1 MCVAPR
7 AYRTRAIRPGSS
19 RARRGTLPGV
29 SSNPA
34 SSASSSASAS
44 SPSSASA
51 QSAVHSRRTALVLLV
66 ILAVVWGTHWPIVK
80 MGLHTMPPLQYGVL
94 RLASGLVAMVVILGA
109 QRRLRRPPRE
119 DIPIVASV
127 GLVHISASIVI
138 MNLALQAVPA
148 GRSSVLV
155 YAQPLWVA
163 ALMWTVF
170 RQRARWNEVTGLV
183 LGIGGI
189 LALVNPTVI
198 DWGVPA
204 ELAGTLAL
212 IGNGM
217 LWAVVTIHIRR
228 HHWRSSPLDLQPW
241 MLATAMVP
249 VMMAAALLEG
259 GRTIDW
265 QPETVLILLYSGPL
279 ATAFANW
286 ASQSITRSL
295 GPIPA
300 AMGFLATPV
309 VGLLTGWLLLGEQLG
324 IVDVLGF
331 GAVVLGIGLT
341 TLIRPSAAGASAAGA
356 SAAGASAAG
365 ASAEDR
371 H

>member
-1 MCVAPR
+1 M
-7 AYRTRAIRPGSS
+7 
-19 RARRGTLPGV
+19 
-29 SSNPA
+29 
-34 SSASSSASAS
+34 
-44 SPSSASA
+44 
-51 QSAVHSRRTALVLLV
+51 
-66 ILAVVWGTHWPIVK
+66 VWGSHWPIVK
-80 MGLHTMPPLQYGVL
+80 MGLHTMPPLQYAVL
-94 RLASGLVAMVVILGA
+94 RLAGGLITIVVILAA
-109 QRRLRRPPRE
+109 QRRLRLPPRE
-119 DIPIVASV
+119 DVPIIASV
-127 GLVHISASIVI
+127 GLLQISASIVI

-163 ALMWTVF
+163 VLMWTVF

-204 ELAGTLAL
+204 ELAGTLGL

-241 MLATAMVP
+241 MLGIAIVP
-249 VMMAAALLEG
+249 VIVVAALLEG
-259 GRTIDW
+259 GRSINW
-265 QPETVLILLYSGPL
+265 QPETVLILLYSGPV

-309 VGLLTGWLLLGEQLG
+309 VGLFMGWLLLGEKLG

-341 TLIRPSAAGASAAGA
+341 TLIRPKEAAPAPAVAAGVAAD
-356 SAAGASAAG
+356 AAVAAE
-365 ASAEDR
+365 AEAEDR
-371 H
+371 P